1 MGILKRVIAF
11 LLAATFCFCVTG
23 CSDKSEK
30 AYIYFE
36 LTEKPTT
43 LDPQT
48 ASSDSELLIVKNIFE
63 GLLRKNENGK
73 IDYGVTEKYTKK
85 GLTYTFNLKKN
96 AVWSNG
102 DKVTAYDFEFA
113 FKRAVSSETNSP
125 FVSRLFCISGAEDI
139 YKNNASTKKL
149 GVKAK
154 DKYTLQITLCKEDK
168 TFLETLTSSIAMP
181 CNEKF
186 FKNSSGKYG
195 LSNDTIISNGSYK
208 FSKWNKETFGI
219 RLYKNKNYNGD
230 FEAKNAAVFISCTKD
245 STPYERLT
253 NNKADITFIDCALTE
268 NVENLGFKTVSFEN
282 ICWFLTISPNL
293 PQNIRKSLS
302 MLIGSEVFANS
313 LESGYS
319 AANSIFPSSI
329 SKENIAAGIVPY
341 NLESGKELYMQE
353 VQNLENKTFPSSTV
367 LYYYDNGSI
376 KPIVTDIVGHWQN
389 NLGAYVN
396 IKSASSPELLTPEL
410 LEQTYDFAVFPVRAD
425 STNILEYTQKFGITN
440 SNKNLSEIQSDILKN
455 DTIIPL
461 VFQNT
466 TIAYSSE
473 IKKMPTECGN
483 GYIDFAFII
492 KHSS

>member
-1 MGILKRVIAF
+1 MNFLHKIVAFFTAIILCF
-11 LLAATFCFCVTG
+11 LATG

-43 LDPQT
+43 IDAQT
-48 ASSDSELLIVKNIFE
+48 ASTDSELLIVKNIYE
-63 GLLRKNENGK
+63 GLLRKNEKGK
-73 IDYGVTEKYTKK
+73 IDYGVAEKYTKK
-85 GLTYTFNLKKN
+85 GLKYTFKLRKD

-102 DKVTAYDFEFA
+102 DKVTAYDFEFS
-113 FKRAVSSETNSP
+113 FRRAVSSDTNSP
-125 FVSRLFCISGAEDI
+125 FASRLFCIKNAQQIFETGANLSE
-139 YKNNASTKKL
+139 L

-154 DKYTLQITLCKEDK
+154 DKHTLIITLCKEDNN
-168 TFLETLTSSIAMP
+168 FLETLTTSVAMP
-181 CNEKF
+181 CNKKF
-186 FKNSSGKYG
+186 FESTSGKYG

-219 RLYKNKNYNGD
+219 RLYKNKNYKGE

-253 NNKADITFIDCALTE
+253 NNKADVTFIDCSLTE
-268 NVENLGFKTVSFEN
+268 KIENLGFKTVSYEN
-282 ICWFLTISPNL
+282 ICWFLTINSNL

-302 MLIGSEVFANS
+302 MLIGSEVFASS
-313 LESGYS
+313 LETGYS
-319 AANSIFPSSI
+319 PAASIFPSSV
-329 SKENIAAGIVPY
+329 SKENVAAGIVPY
-341 NLESGKELYMQE
+341 NLESGKELYMSE

-376 KPIVTDIVGHWQN
+376 KPIVTDIVGHWQK

-396 IKSASSPELLTPEL
+396 IKSASSPELLTGEL

-425 STNILEYTQKFGITN
+425 KNVTEYIKNFGITYGGE
-440 SNKNLSEIQSDILKN
+440 KLSDIQTKILKS

-466 TIAYSSE
+466 TIAYSPE
-473 IKKMPTECGN
+473 ITKMPTECGN

>member
-1 MGILKRVIAF
+1 MQILNKAIALFVAVVLCF
-11 LLAATFCFCVTG
+11 LTVG
-23 CSDKSEK
+23 CSDKTEK

-48 ASSDSELLIVKNIFE
+48 ASTDSELLIIKNIFE

-73 IDYGVTEKYTKK
+73 IDYGVAEKYTKK
-85 GLTYTFNLKKN
+85 GLTYTFTLRED
-96 AVWSNG
+96 AVWSNE
-102 DKVTAYDFEFA
+102 DKVTAYDFEFG
-113 FKRAVSSETNSP
+113 FKRAVLGETNSP

-139 YKNNASTKKL
+139 YNNNANPNTL

-154 DKYTLQITLCKEDK
+154 DKHTLQITLCKEDK

-186 FKNSSGKYG
+186 FKKTGGKYG

-219 RLYKNKNYNGD
+219 RLYKNKNYKGE

-245 STPYERLT
+245 STPYERLI
-253 NNKADITFIDCALTE
+253 NNKADITFIDCSLTQ
-268 NVENLGFKTVSFEN
+268 NVENLGFKTKSFEN
-282 ICWFLTISPNL
+282 ICWVLTISPNF

-302 MLIGSEVFANS
+302 MLIGSEVFASS
-313 LESGYS
+313 LESGYTVATS
-319 AANSIFPSSI
+319 VFPSTI
-329 SKENIAAGIVPY
+329 SKENIASGIVPY
-341 NLESGKELYMQE
+341 NLESGKELYLSE
-353 VQNLENKTFPSSTV
+353 VGNLENKTFPSSTV
-367 LYYYDNGSI
+367 LYFYDNGSI
-376 KPIVTDIVGHWQN
+376 KPIITDIVGHWQN

-396 IKSASSPELLTPEL
+396 IKSASSPELLTGEL

-425 STNILEYTQKFGITN
+425 STNILEYTQKFGVTN
-440 SNKNLSEIQSDILKN
+440 GNKNLSEIQSEILKN

-473 IKKMPTECGN
+473 ITKMPTECGN
-483 GYIDFAFII
+483 GYIDFSFII
-492 KHSS
+492 KHS